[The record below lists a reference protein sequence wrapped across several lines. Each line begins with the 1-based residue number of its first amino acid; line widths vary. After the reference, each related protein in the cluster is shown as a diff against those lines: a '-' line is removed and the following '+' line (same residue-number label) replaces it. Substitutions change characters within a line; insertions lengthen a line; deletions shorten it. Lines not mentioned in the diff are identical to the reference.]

1 MKYILFNMYYTFWF
15 MKPKVIKVR
24 GHNKTHK
31 LDQPHIEERNLEI
44 GFLYFI
50 KLTSKCKI

>member
-1 MKYILFNMYYTFWF
+1 MYYTFWF